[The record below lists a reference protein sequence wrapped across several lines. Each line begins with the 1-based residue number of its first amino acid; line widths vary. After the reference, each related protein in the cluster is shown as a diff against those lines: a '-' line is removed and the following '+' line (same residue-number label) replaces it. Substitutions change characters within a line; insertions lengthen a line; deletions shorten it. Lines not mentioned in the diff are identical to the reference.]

1 MLSIN
6 DVDKKFLLLWLD
18 YELFEV
24 IRKRPVEYREF
35 TL

>member
-6 DVDKKFLLLWLD
+6 DVDKKFLLPWLD
-18 YELFEV
+18 YELSEV